1 MSKDSSGLF
10 SGTSGAKSTNSLPTK
25 NELKK
30 RIKEKQESLIEKTP
44 GGNGKSLIIGAFDET
59 TGKTSVAFAGEPPKK
74 VHPVLQKIA
83 DKLGG
88 IGSLGVS
95 GKNKIGVCAEFHVVN
110 NLLWSGS
117 KLENIKLT
125 TPTRP
130 RTGEAIDF
138 CPNCVKMFKEQIGK

>member
-10 SGTSGAKSTNSLPTK
+10 NGTSGSKSTKSLPSK
-25 NELKK
+25 SELKN
-30 RIKEKQESLIEKTP
+30 RISEKQETLIEKTP
-44 GGNGKSLIIGAFDET
+44 GGKGKSLIIGAFDET

-74 VHPVLQKIA
+74 IHPVLQKLA
-83 DKLGG
+83 DEMGG

-95 GKNKIGVCAEFHVVN
+95 DKNKLGVCAEFHVVN
-110 NLLWSGS
+110 SLLWSGS
-117 KLENIKLT
+117 KLENIKFT

-130 RTGEAIDF
+130 RNGEAIDF